1 MRSVLLSAR
10 TSIHGP
16 LHSEN
21 DMATAERPRSTL
33 SERLGRAWFRH
44 PIVAFVRHR
53 KLITF
58 YQQLTALIRAG
69 VALPT
74 AFNQLQQF
82 APDASMERGLAAVA
96 RDVRGGHTLGD
107 AMRTHSA
114 LFDDAYVEL
123 IAFAE
128 EAGRLQPVAEAI
140 VSHLERVQKQ
150 RWRTVLGAL
159 WPLYLA
165 GAAVFVGPLLEVAQN
180 VNSTSSIGSLYASA
194 LVSSVV
200 TAGLTVTAILGFPF
214 FVAALDAGVGWDRV
228 LRKLPLI
235 SSPMRQLAASRLVLG
250 LGLASASG
258 MEVVRSLRLAARA
271 TSRPSVLADL
281 PLAEARL
288 RSGSTL
294 VDAVSALGVLDRSS
308 LGTLAVAETTGT
320 LDSSLEK
327 LSTELEEASLRAMRF
342 LALAVTALI
351 TVVLLIKI
359 VTGLLGTLFGPVKKL
374 YDAAGSGSLER
385 D

>member
-1 MRSVLLSAR
+1 
-10 TSIHGP
+10 
-16 LHSEN
+16 
-21 DMATAERPRSTL
+21 MATAERPRSTL

-44 PIVAFVRHR
+44 PVIAFVRHR

-58 YQQLTALIRAG
+58 YQQLTSLIRAG

-82 APDASMERGLAAVA
+82 APDAAMERGLAAVA
-96 RDVRGGHTLGD
+96 RDVRGGRTLGD

-140 VSHLERVQKQ
+140 VAHLERVQKQ
-150 RWRTVLGAL
+150 RWRTVMGAL

-165 GAAVFVGPLLEVAQN
+165 GAAVFAGPLLEVAQN

-194 LVSSVV
+194 LASSVL
-200 TAGLTVTAILGFPF
+200 TAGLTFTAVLGFPF
-214 FVAALDAGVGWDRV
+214 FIAALDAGVGWDRV
-228 LRKLPLI
+228 VRKLPLI

-288 RSGSTL
+288 RNGSTL

-327 LSTELEEASLRAMRF
+327 LSTELEAASLRAMRF
-342 LALAVTALI
+342 LALAITALI
-351 TVVLLIKI
+351 TVMLLIKI
-359 VTGLLGTLFGPVKKL
+359 VMGLLGTLFGPVKKL